1 MDAEEKLFEQR
12 FGKKQPFT
20 VPDGYFDQLAE
31 RVMERLPEQQPASV
45 PQVSVEHKWRRWAVA
60 AAAVGVVLTGSLA
73 FMGQRSVNEGLVTTS
88 HRETATTTTTT
99 DAYSSSSSYSS
110 LDMAADYAMLD
121 NDEIYAMVSENQ

>member
-45 PQVSVEHKWRRWAVA
+45 PQVSVGHKWRRWAVA
-60 AAAVGVVLTGSLA
+60 AAAVGIVLTGSLV
-73 FMGQRSVNEGLVTTS
+73 FMGQRSGNDGLAPMN
-88 HRETATTTTTT
+88 HRAATTTNIH
-99 DAYSSSSSYSS
+99 SSSDYSS

-121 NDEIYAMVSENQ
+121 NDEIYAMVSEEQ

>member
-45 PQVSVEHKWRRWAVA
+45 PQVSVGHKWRRWAGYRA
-60 AAAVGVVLTGSLA
+60 DGIVGLYGAT
-73 FMGQRSVNEGLVTTS
+73 FGQ
-88 HRETATTTTTT
+88 
-99 DAYSSSSSYSS
+99 
-110 LDMAADYAMLD
+110 
-121 NDEIYAMVSENQ
+121 

>member
-20 VPDGYFDQLAE
+20 VPNGYFDQLAE

-45 PQVSVEHKWRRWAVA
+45 PLVPLKHRWRRWAVA
-60 AAAVGVVLTGSLA
+60 AAAVGIVLTGSLV
-73 FMGQRSVNEGLVTTS
+73 FMGQRSGNEGL
-88 HRETATTTTTT
+88 ATTGHRATATTT
-99 DAYSSSSSYSS
+99 DAYSSSYSS
-110 LDMAADYAMLD
+110 LDMAADCAMLD

>member
-45 PQVSVEHKWRRWAVA
+45 PQVSVGHKWRRWAVA
-60 AAAVGVVLTGSLA
+60 AAAGGVVLTGSLV
-73 FMGQRSVNEGLVTTS
+73 FMEQRSGNEGLATTS
-88 HRETATTTTTT
+88 HRATATTT
-99 DAYSSSSSYSS
+99 DANSSSYSS

>member
-45 PQVSVEHKWRRWAVA
+45 PQVSVGHKWRRWAVA
-60 AAAVGVVLTGSLA
+60 AAAVGVVLTGSLV
-73 FMGQRSVNEGLVTTS
+73 FMGQRSGNESLATTS
-88 HRETATTTTTT
+88 HRATATTTET
-99 DAYSSSSSYSS
+99 DANSSSYSS

>member
-45 PQVSVEHKWRRWAVA
+45 PQVSVGHKWRRWAVA
-60 AAAVGVVLTGSLA
+60 AAAVGIVLTGSLV
-73 FMGQRSVNEGLVTTS
+73 FMGQRSGNEGLATTS
-88 HRETATTTTTT
+88 HRATATTT
-99 DAYSSSSSYSS
+99 DAYSSSNSS

>member
-20 VPDGYFDQLAE
+20 VPDGYFDQLTE

-45 PQVSVEHKWRRWAVA
+45 PQVPLRNRWRRWAVA
-60 AAAVGVVLTGSLA
+60 AAAVGVIMTGSLV
-73 FMGQRSVNEGLVTTS
+73 FIGQRSGNESLATMK
-88 HRETATTTTTT
+88 HRAPAAT
-99 DAYSSSSSYSS
+99 DIHSSSDYSS

-121 NDEIYAMVSENQ
+121 NDEIYAMVSEEQ